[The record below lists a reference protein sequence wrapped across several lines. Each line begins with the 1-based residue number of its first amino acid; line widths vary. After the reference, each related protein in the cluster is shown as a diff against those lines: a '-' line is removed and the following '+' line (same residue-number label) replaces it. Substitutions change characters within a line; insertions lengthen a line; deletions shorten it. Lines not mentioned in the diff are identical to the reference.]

1 MSFPTGGALA
11 MVADT
16 TSNDPLKEC
25 WITTDPKDLNSRFDR
40 EHFEITHS
48 LTEHPLLQIPS
59 LMKLAERTMQNR
71 PEGIYYDAGKDIRI
85 DQRWDQMPKKQFS
98 AVESIERIET
108 CGAWMLF
115 KDVQKDSEYKDFLG
129 SGWEKIK
136 TNCGTNL
143 NSQILRE
150 DALIFVTSPKR
161 IATYHI
167 DRECSFLLQIK
178 GTKTIHIFDRADRE
192 VLPEEEI
199 ERFWTVD
206 NNAPVYKPQFQG
218 RATSYKLRAGN
229 GVHIPVNC
237 PHWVENDDNVSVS
250 LNVNVQFKDTRRA
263 NMYRANYALRTLG
276 LTPRPPGQSP
286 AVDYLKSHSM
296 VPVLAAKSAL
306 HKLSSLRKTS

>member
-1 MSFPTGGALA
+1 MLT
-11 MVADT
+11 DT
-16 TSNDPLKEC
+16 TSSGLEER
-25 WITTDPKDLNSRFDR
+25 WITTDPAELSRRFDR
-40 EHFEITHS
+40 EHFEISHT
-48 LTEHPLLQIPS
+48 LAEHPLLQIPE
-59 LMKLAERTMQNR
+59 LMQLAERTTKTR
-71 PEGIYYDAGKDIRI
+71 PHGIYYDAGDIKV

-98 AVESIERIET
+98 VVESIQRIET
-108 CGAWMLF
+108 CGAWLLF
-115 KDVQKDSEYKDFLG
+115 KDVQNDPLYKDFLG
-129 SGWEKIK
+129 KGWEKVKAGISDQ
-136 TNCGTNL
+136 L

-250 LNVNVQFKDTRRA
+250 LNVNVQFKDTLRA
-263 NMYRANYALRTLG
+263 NTYRANHALRTIG

-286 AVDYLKSHSM
+286 TVDFLKSRSM
-296 VPVLAAKSAL
+296 VPVMAAKSAL
-306 HKLSSLRKTS
+306 HKLSSLRKSH

>member
-1 MSFPTGGALA
+1 MLTE
-11 MVADT
+11 T
-16 TSNDPLKEC
+16 TSNDLLEEC
-25 WITTDPKDLNSRFDR
+25 WITTDREQLSSRFDR
-40 EHFEITHS
+40 EHFEISHT
-48 LTEHPLLQIPS
+48 LAEHPLLQIPE
-59 LMKLAERTMQNR
+59 LMQLAERTTKSR
-71 PEGIYYDAGKDIRI
+71 PNGIYYDAGDIKV

-98 AVESIERIET
+98 AVESMQRIET
-108 CGAWMLF
+108 CGAWLLF
-115 KDVQKDSEYKDFLG
+115 KDVQNDPVYKGFLG

-136 TNCGTNL
+136 ARISDQL

-178 GTKTIHIFDRADRE
+178 GTKTIHVFDRADRE

-206 NNAPVYKPQFQG
+206 NNAPIYKPQFQG

-237 PHWVENDDNVSVS
+237 PHWVENDDNISVS
-250 LNVNVQFKDTRRA
+250 LNVNVQFKDTLRA
-263 NMYRANYALRTLG
+263 NTYRANYALRTLG
-276 LTPRPPGQSP
+276 LTPRPPGQSA
-286 AVDYLKSHSM
+286 AVDYIKSRSM
-296 VPVLAAKSAL
+296 VPVMAAKSAL
-306 HKLSSLRKTS
+306 HKLSSLRKSS

>member
-1 MSFPTGGALA
+1 MWTDSA
-11 MVADT
+11 
-16 TSNDPLKEC
+16 SNHLLEEC
-25 WITTDPKDLNSRFDR
+25 WITTDAEELSSRFDR

-48 LTEHPLLQIPS
+48 LAEHPLLQIPE
-59 LMKLAERTMQNR
+59 LMGLAERTTRTR
-71 PEGIYYDAGKDIRI
+71 PDGIYYDAGDIKV
-85 DQRWDQMPKKQFS
+85 DQRWDQMPNKQFS
-98 AVESIERIET
+98 VVESIRRIET
-108 CGAWMLF
+108 CGAWFLF
-115 KDVQKDSEYKDFLG
+115 KDVQNDPVYKSFLG
-129 SGWEKIK
+129 IGWEKIK
-136 TNCGTNL
+136 GKIGKHL
-143 NSQILRE
+143 ESQIKRE

-161 IATYHI
+161 VATYHI

-206 NNAPVYKPQFQG
+206 NNAPKYKPQFQS

-237 PHWVENDDNVSVS
+237 PHWVENDDNISVS
-250 LNVNVQFKDTRRA
+250 LNVNVQFKDTLRA
-263 NMYRANYALRTLG
+263 NTYRANHTLRTLG
-276 LTPRPPGQSP
+276 LKPKPPGQSP

-306 HKLSSLRKTS
+306 NKLSSLRKSH

>member
-1 MSFPTGGALA
+1 MLTE
-11 MVADT
+11 
-16 TSNDPLKEC
+16 TSNDLLEEC
-25 WITTDPKDLNSRFDR
+25 WITTDGEELSRRFDR

-48 LTEHPLLQIPS
+48 LAEHPLLQIPE
-59 LMKLAERTMQNR
+59 LMQLAERTTKTR
-71 PEGIYYDAGKDIRI
+71 PNGIYYDAGKDIRV
-85 DQRWDQMPKKQFS
+85 DQRWDQMPQKQFS
-98 AVESIERIET
+98 VVESIQRIET
-108 CGAWMLF
+108 CGAWFLF
-115 KDVQKDSEYKDFLG
+115 KDVQNDPVYKNFLG
-129 SGWEKIK
+129 TGWEKIK
-136 TNCGTNL
+136 GKISNNL

-218 RATSYKLRAGN
+218 RATSYKLRAGT

-237 PHWVENDDNVSVS
+237 PHWVENDDNISVS
-250 LNVNVQFKDTRRA
+250 LNVNVQFKDTLRA
-263 NMYRANYALRTLG
+263 NTYRVNHALRTLG
-276 LTPRPPGQSP
+276 LNPKPPGQSP
-286 AVDYLKSHSM
+286 AVDYLKSRSM
-296 VPVLAAKSAL
+296 VPVMAAKSAL
-306 HKLSSLRKTS
+306 HKLSSLRKSQ

>member
-1 MSFPTGGALA
+1 MLT
-11 MVADT
+11 DT
-16 TSNDPLKEC
+16 TSNDLLEQC
-25 WITTDPKDLNSRFDR
+25 WITTDREELSRRFDR

-48 LTEHPLLQIPS
+48 LTDHPLLQIPE
-59 LMKLAERTMQNR
+59 LMQLADRTLKER
-71 PEGIYYDAGKDIRI
+71 PAGLYYDAGKDIRV

-98 AVESIERIET
+98 AVESMQRIET
-108 CGAWMLF
+108 CGAWLLF
-115 KDVQKDSEYKDFLG
+115 KDVQKDAIYKDFLG

-136 TNCGTNL
+136 ANISSQL

-206 NNAPVYKPQFQG
+206 NNAPAYKPQFQN
-218 RATSYKLRAGN
+218 RATSYKLRPGY

-250 LNVNVQFKDTRRA
+250 LNVNVQFKDTLRA
-263 NMYRANYALRTLG
+263 NTYRANHVLRKLG
-276 LTPRPPGQSP
+276 MKPTPPGKSP
-286 AVDYLKSHSM
+286 AVDYIKSHSI
-296 VPVLAAKSAL
+296 VPLMAAKSAL
-306 HKLSSLRKTS
+306 HKLSSKQKSS

>member
-1 MSFPTGGALA
+1 MPTGTMTNELLEE
-11 MVADT
+11 
-16 TSNDPLKEC
+16 S
-25 WITTDPKDLNSRFDR
+25 WITTDPAEMSRRFDR

-48 LTEHPLLQIPS
+48 LTDHPLLQIPQ
-59 LMKLAERTMQNR
+59 LMDLADRTLKIR
-71 PEGIYYDAGKDIRI
+71 PTGIYYDAGEIKV

-98 AVESIERIET
+98 AVESMQRIET
-108 CGAWMLF
+108 CGAWLLF
-115 KDVQKDSEYKDFLG
+115 KDVQKDPEYKDFLG
-129 SGWEKIK
+129 TGWEKIK
-136 TNCGTNL
+136 SSISPNL

-178 GTKTIHIFDRADRE
+178 GTKTIHIFDRTDRE

-206 NNAPVYKPQFQG
+206 NNAPKYKPQFQN
-218 RATSYKLRAGN
+218 RAVSYKLRPGY

-250 LNVNVQFKDTRRA
+250 LNVNVQFKDTLRA
-263 NMYRANYALRTLG
+263 NTYRANHALRSLG
-276 LTPRPPGQSP
+276 LHPTPPGQSP
-286 AVDYLKSHSM
+286 ALDYVKSHSM
-296 VPVLAAKSAL
+296 VPVVAAKAAL
-306 HKLSSLRKTS
+306 HKLSSLKK